1 MKTKSAP
8 ILNRHHFARNCTAS
22 RKRQAARWDVNDVS
36 RDNAGTHPSQCGS
49 VQSVGV
55 LEFRASKR
63 SPRQSKAGAVASW
76 KSRRQAAVLRA
87 LERLRCAASSRRPQ
101 ANSGPTL
108 HLPCRKMRCGPF
120 QTNLA
125 ASHWFV
131 SSRLIS
137 LLVVRTAIIVQPSF
151 SMLSKQ
157 GPQRASTA
165 TLDQIAS
172 Y

>member
-1 MKTKSAP
+1 
-8 ILNRHHFARNCTAS
+8 
-22 RKRQAARWDVNDVS
+22 
-36 RDNAGTHPSQCGS
+36 
-49 VQSVGV
+49 
-55 LEFRASKR
+55 
-63 SPRQSKAGAVASW
+63 
-76 KSRRQAAVLRA
+76 
-87 LERLRCAASSRRPQ
+87 
-101 ANSGPTL
+101 
-108 HLPCRKMRCGPF
+108 LPCRKMRCGPF

-165 TLDQIAS
+165 VPGPNCFLLNPTAFRHLRPQGESRYAARALAGGNALFVSDLRADELLGFLAVRVVLPGFCAGQLCSAIWRPNVSSQTKSAIRRRDWI
-172 Y
+172 